1 MEKKTKEPML
11 YIHQP
16 SFKMPDIKMQE
27 VYSAKNAKK
36 QEKLPADRQ
45 TADNSKK
52 SKPSGQREESIFGPA
67 GPELVSAE
75 RKEVV
80 QSAISDYQDAHL
92 EKKEEESRK
101 QGFFS
106 FQRVKPFKEMN
117 VEERLEY
124 LVNFPKQLPP
134 VPCLIFTEEK
144 TFRGI
149 VQSMPSEHEVEI
161 KLMDQSLETISI
173 KSIKEIR
180 MIGFTK

>member
-16 SFKMPDIKMQE
+16 NFKMPEIKMQE

-36 QEKLPADRQ
+36 QDAADRQ
-45 TADNSKK
+45 AKDNHKK
-52 SKPSGQREESIFGPA
+52 SKPAGQREESIFGPA
-67 GPELVSAE
+67 SPELGSGE
-75 RKEVV
+75 RKEDV
-80 QSAISDYQDAHL
+80 QSAIGDYQDAHL

-106 FQRVKPFKEMN
+106 FQRVKPFKEMD
-117 VEERLEY
+117 VEERLKY
-124 LVNFPKQLPP
+124 LLNFPKQLPP
-134 VPCLIFTEEK
+134 VPCLISTEEK
-144 TFRGI
+144 TYRGI
-149 VQSMPSEHEVEI
+149 VQSMPTVSEVEI
-161 KLMDQSLETISI
+161 KLMDQSLETINI